1 MEPLLPILNLKTVLI
16 ISLLSSFSCTKN
28 VTAEAP
34 TEAYEAKKIVN
45 EVSYLTAPIE
55 IDIIEIQ
62 NQLNQNFKGL
72 IYDDSSFEGDDIK
85 FKIWKN
91 TNLTFLHRNGGVFEF
106 RVPLKIWVEK
116 RVSVL
121 GMTQTPSTEFEI
133 IAKFSSKPFISANWE
148 LKTLTNAEGFD
159 WISQPRLSLGGFAIP
174 ITSIVGGIIDNNQ
187 ASIARLIDENVSK
200 EVDLVSPILN
210 VWNGLKEPMK
220 LSDEY
225 NLWVQVIPQDV
236 LMSEL
241 TYTKT
246 NIKTSIAIKAV
257 VNSSVGELKT
267 KIEKSSLLPPIKF
280 ANNLPKGFSIYL
292 NNLVTFS
299 EAEKIA
305 KGMLIGQKIPMRE
318 GKEIEILGLRIYG
331 GAENK
336 LIIQLNTAGDL
347 NGVIFLKGDPYFDEK
362 KREIILKN
370 IELDLKTKNL
380 LVKAASWF
388 MEGTIVKEIE
398 KAFGIPVDPIF
409 DQAKSST
416 NKYLNADFN
425 NGLHLSGRVK
435 EISPGTVY
443 LKSEGLMT
451 TAIVEGDIDVKLSS
465 FAAKK

>member
-1 MEPLLPILNLKTVLI
+1 LPILNLKIALFI
-16 ISLLSSFSCTKN
+16 PLLFGFSCTKN

-34 TEAYEAKKIVN
+34 TEAYEGQSIENKI
-45 EVSYLTAPIE
+45 SYLTAPID
-55 IDIIEIQ
+55 IDILEIQ

-72 IYDDSSFEGDDIK
+72 LYDDSSFDGDDIK

-91 TNLTFLHRNGGVFEF
+91 TNLIFIHRNGGVFEF

-133 IAKFSSKPFISANWE
+133 IAKFSSKPFISANWQ

-159 WISQPRLSLGGFAIP
+159 WISQPRLSIGGFTLP

-187 ASIARLIDENVSK
+187 ASIARLIDENILK
-200 EVDLVSPILN
+200 EVDLITPTLK

-225 NLWVQVIPQDV
+225 NLWLQVIPQDV
-236 LMSEL
+236 LMTKL
-241 TYTKT
+241 TFT
-246 NIKTSIAIKAV
+246 NTSIKTSVAIKAI
-257 VNSSVGELKT
+257 VNSSVGQLKSQ
-267 KIEKSSLLPPIKF
+267 IEKSTTLPPIKF
-280 ANNLPKGFSIYL
+280 ANNLPKGFNIHL
-292 NNLVTFS
+292 NNLVTFT

-305 KGMLIGQKIPMRE
+305 KGMLIGQKIPMGD
-318 GKEIEILGLRIYG
+318 GKEIEIIGLEIYG
-331 GAENK
+331 GANNK
-336 LIIQLNTAGDL
+336 LIIQVKTTGDL
-347 NGVIFLKGDPYFDEK
+347 KGIIFLKGDPYFEET

-380 LVKAASWF
+380 LFKAASWF
-388 MEGTIVKEIE
+388 MEGSIIKEIE

-409 DQAKSST
+409 EQAKSST

-435 EISPGTVY
+435 KISPGLVS
-443 LKSEGLMT
+443 LNSEGLLT
-451 TAIVEGDIDVKLSS
+451 TATVEGDIDVKLSS
-465 FAAKK
+465 FVSKK